1 VGPQMSSHSYI
12 KNDKNADIFIN
23 INGELVQRREAK
35 ISVFD
40 SGFLLGDGVWE
51 GIRLHKKQLIFID
64 DHLDRLFNSAKGI
77 SLDIP
82 FSKNEIIN
90 QISKVLIKN
99 NMKDDVHIRLIISR
113 GEKITPY
120 QNPNANLGPI
130 TLVIIP
136 EFKKTDPNTYIN
148 GINIGRVLT
157 VRPSHNIL
165 STHYNTLSK
174 LNCILA
180 SIEANELGFDEGIMN
195 DTNGNISTCNSTN
208 LFFIKDNCVWTS
220 KGEYCL
226 NGITRSKAIYLC
238 EKNDINCYQKDFTFD
253 EIKDCDEAFVTGT
266 FAGIIPVSSLEN
278 RKLSS
283 INSNSLTNHIRSLYN
298 NHIIENINKA

>member
-1 VGPQMSSHSYI
+1 MSSHSYI

-23 INGELVQRREAK
+23 IDGKLFHRNDAK
-35 ISVFD
+35 VSVFD

-51 GIRLHKKQLIFID
+51 GIRLHNNHLVFID
-64 DHLDRLFNSAKGI
+64 DHLDRLFESAKGI
-77 SLDIP
+77 SLEIP
-82 FSKNEIIN
+82 FSKTQIIN
-90 QISKVLIKN
+90 QISKVLLKN
-99 NMKDDVHIRLIISR
+99 NMTDGVHIRLIISR

-120 QNPNANLGPI
+120 QNPKANIGPI
-130 TLVIIP
+130 TLVVIP
-136 EFKKTDPNTYIN
+136 EYKETDPNTYKN
-148 GINIGRVLT
+148 GICIGRVSI
-157 VRPSHNIL
+157 VRPPHNIL

-180 SIEANELGFDEGIMN
+180 SVEANKLSYDEGIMN
-195 DTNGNISTCNSTN
+195 DPYGNISTCNSTN
-208 LFFIKDNCVWTS
+208 LFFIKNNSVWTS

-238 EKNDINCYQKDFTFD
+238 EKNDIDCYQKNFTFD

-278 RKLSS
+278 RNLSS
-283 INSNSLTNHIRSLYN
+283 INSNSLTNRIRLLYN
-298 NHIIENINKA
+298 NHIDENINRS

>member
-1 VGPQMSSHSYI
+1 MGSHSYI

-23 INGELVQRREAK
+23 INGKLFHRNKAK
-35 ISVFD
+35 VSVFD
-40 SGFLLGDGVWE
+40 SGFLLGDGIWE
-51 GIRLHKKQLIFID
+51 GIRLHNNQLVFID
-64 DHLDRLFNSAKGI
+64 DHIDRLFESAKGI

-82 FSKNEIIN
+82 FSKEQIIN
-90 QISKVLIKN
+90 QISKVLSKN
-99 NMKDDVHIRLIISR
+99 NMTDGVHIRLIISR

-120 QNPNANLGPI
+120 QNPNANIGPI

-136 EFKKTDPNTYIN
+136 EYKQTDPNTYKN
-148 GINIGRVLT
+148 GISIGRVSI

-180 SIEANELGFDEGIMN
+180 SIEANELSYDEGIMN
-195 DTNGNISTCNSTN
+195 DPFGNISTCNSTN
-208 LFFIKDNCVWTS
+208 LFFIKDNTVWTS
-220 KGEYCL
+220 RGEYCL

-238 EKNDINCYQKDFTFD
+238 EKNDINCYQKDFTYD

-266 FAGIIPVSSLEN
+266 FAGIIPVSLLEN
-278 RKLSS
+278 RNLKS
-283 INSNSLTNHIRSLYN
+283 INSNSLTNYIRNLYN
-298 NHIIENINKA
+298 DYIHKNVNRL

>member
-1 VGPQMSSHSYI
+1 MSSHSYI
-12 KNDKNADIFIN
+12 KNDKNADIFVN
-23 INGELVQRREAK
+23 IDGKLVQRSEAK

-51 GIRLHKKQLIFID
+51 GIRLHKNQLVFIN
-64 DHLDRLFNSAKGI
+64 DHLDRLFESAKGI
-77 SLDIP
+77 SLKIP
-82 FSKNEIIN
+82 FSKKEIIS
-90 QISKVLIKN
+90 QISKVLLKN
-99 NMKDDVHIRLIISR
+99 NMEDDVHIRLIISR

-136 EFKKTDPNTYIN
+136 EFKKTDPNTYLN
-148 GINIGRVLT
+148 GISIGRVSTL
-157 VRPSHNIL
+157 RPSHNIL

-195 DTNGNISTCNSTN
+195 DLNGNISTCNSTN
-208 LFFIKDNCVWTS
+208 LFFIKNNSVWTS

-226 NGITRSKAIYLC
+226 NGITRSKAIFLC
-238 EKNDINCYQKDFTFD
+238 KKYQINCFQKDFTFD
-253 EIKDCDEAFVTGT
+253 EIKNCEEAFVTGT
-266 FAGIIPVSSLEN
+266 FAGIIPVSSIEN
-278 RKLSS
+278 RPLLSTK
-283 INSNSLTNHIRSLYN
+283 SNSLTNHIRSLYN
-298 NHIIENINKA
+298 KHIQEEVNMS

>member
-1 VGPQMSSHSYI
+1 MSSHSYI
-12 KNDKNADIFIN
+12 ENPKNKNIYIN
-23 INGELVQRREAK
+23 INGKLFSRSDAK

-51 GIRLHKKQLIFID
+51 GIRLHNNHLVFVD
-64 DHLDRLFNSAKGI
+64 DHIDRLFESAKGI

-82 FSKNEIIN
+82 LSKTQIIDE
-90 QISKVLIKN
+90 ISKVLLKN
-99 NMKDDVHIRLIISR
+99 NMTDGVHIRLIISR

-120 QNPNANLGPI
+120 QNPNVNIGPI

-136 EFKKTDPNTYIN
+136 EYKKTNPDTYKK
-148 GINIGRVLT
+148 GISIGRVST
-157 VRPSHNIL
+157 IRPPDNIL

-174 LNCILA
+174 LNCIIA
-180 SIEANELGFDEGIMN
+180 SIEANELGYDEGIMN
-195 DTNGNISTCNSTN
+195 DPHGNISTCNSTN
-208 LFFIKDNCVWTS
+208 LFFIKNNAVWTS

-226 NGITRSKAIYLC
+226 NGITRSKAIYIC
-238 EKNDINCYQKDFTFD
+238 KKNNINCYQKDFTFD

-278 RKLSS
+278 KNLSS
-283 INSNSLTNHIRSLYN
+283 INSNSLTNYIRNLYSLLIN
-298 NHIIENINKA
+298 ENTNKV